1 MIFAGGNLAAA
12 GLFHPGPSIQ
22 APVNCFRCSTSD
34 IESHFAVE
42 CGILV
47 LTKRRQAV
55 SCIKAFGVGARYMHK
70 LTAFAKMREFIDTL
84 DGDPDDI
91 SAAFLNA
98 MIDGQT
104 INISDDIVSVILS
117 QYAMRVSEL
126 AAVSPDTTL
135 MNVLFRAK
143 VRLDLSVGN
152 VLGNQYHPFSVQ

>member
-1 MIFAGGNLAAA
+1 
-12 GLFHPGPSIQ
+12 
-22 APVNCFRCSTSD
+22 
-34 IESHFAVE
+34 
-42 CGILV
+42 
-47 LTKRRQAV
+47 
-55 SCIKAFGVGARYMHK
+55 MHK